1 MGDLTG
7 KRIDLTYDGILKTSD
22 EGPLTGVIKT
32 IQDGLGNNSGLQM
45 AQAGGNYTTVIT
57 SDSVYTNGLTVGNT
71 GTAFGGTVD
80 FQTSSV
86 DFTNST
92 VIGLPA
98 SGVTSIIAG
107 SNITVSSATGDVTI
121 DASGSTDTTYDLDTI
136 QSIGQI
142 ELNLNG
148 SDASQSTLVISEG
161 SNVTLI
167 DDAGAGFTISA
178 TDTNTTYTLDS
189 AQSGTNVEIQLDGS
203 DASTDFV
210 TLVAG
215 TNITLTEAGGN
226 VTIDAAGGG
235 GGGLENY
242 MYYPWSATGVSGYGP
257 TYARFTQPLN
267 GTGYW
272 NTAIDQNP
280 NTGILSQMYVE
291 PDLEINV
298 FVNAFLGV
306 STNDTYELAVYDTWD
321 NGSPKDKVF
330 STSVSV
336 IGASGDQY
344 VETPVSWIPT
354 GTRYWFGLQS
364 ASGTAS
370 KMGMFDREA
379 VSNMFGNYGGWGPS
393 PVGVSPI
400 NALFYNGGA
409 FPATLSLGA
418 YYNHRDE
425 VLVALY
431 KTV

>member
-22 EGPLTGVIKT
+22 EGPLTGVVKT

-86 DFTNST
+86 DFTNANI
-92 VIGLPA
+92 IGLPDD
-98 SGVTSIIAG
+98 
-107 SNITVSSATGDVTI
+107 N
-121 DASGSTDTTYDLDTI
+121 TTYDLDTI

-189 AQSGTNVEIQLDGS
+189 AQSGANVEIQLDGS
-203 DASTDFV
+203 DATTDFV

-235 GGGLENY
+235 GSPSSY
-242 MYYPWSATGVSGYGP
+242 TFSTGVTSTWVGP
-257 TYARFTQPLN
+257 VSQDVILASILVPANTVTKAGSMEWRAPLLD
-267 GTGYW
+267 GSEGQW
-272 NTAIDQNP
+272 N
-280 NTGILSQMYVE
+280 Y
-291 PDLEINV
+291 
-298 FVNAFLGV
+298 
-306 STNDTYELAVYDTWD
+306 
-321 NGSPKDKVF
+321 
-330 STSVSV
+330 TSVNVSASPTSPDFSQLYWTGAQSV
-336 IGASGDQY
+336 TGGGDPHMWYRSFVIANDLTVWFKDTNGYFWPGSGGDPAQNQPVNWSVDQY
-344 VETPVSWIPT
+344 FNITVWCDAANAKFSIYSPT
-354 GTRYWFGLQS
+354 LTIFQ
-364 ASGTAS
+364 
-370 KMGMFDREA
+370 
-379 VSNMFGNYGGWGPS
+379 
-393 PVGVSPI
+393 
-400 NALFYNGGA
+400 
-409 FPATLSLGA
+409 
-418 YYNHRDE
+418 
-425 VLVALY
+425 
-431 KTV
+431 